1 MNLNPCRQPTLAGD
15 VIDIVPAGYYVGPAP
30 IPPSTPR
37 PNPCPTTSNLFTQ
50 AAALRPPSLA
60 PPLPRR
66 RSDIGL
72 NLGYVVRLAD
82 NRPNDTKIMDALRA
96 AGAQSLVRGGAFV
109 LGATAVVL
117 PYAGRKVIVVRVAPA
132 LRAAIKSLPRAGVG
146 ALAVRLQMSVRR
158 RGDRKAVT
166 RTQFVALALPAG

>member
-1 MNLNPCRQPTLAGD
+1 MNLNPCRMPTLNGD
-15 VIDIVPAGYYVGPAP
+15 VIDIIPAGYYVGPAP

-37 PNPCPTTSNLFTQ
+37 PNPCPPATSNLFAE

-96 AGAQSLVRGGAFV
+96 TGAQSLVRGGSFV
-109 LGATAVVL
+109 LGATRVVL
-117 PYAGRKVIVVRVAPA
+117 AFAGRKVIVVRVVPA
-132 LRAAIKSLPRAGVG
+132 LRSAIRSLPQAGVG

-166 RTQFVALALPAG
+166 RTKFVALILR